1 MGELESRCNA
11 KNHHIILRTYLILE
25 VCSILN
31 TDIFL
36 KHSRERKSKDSGLE
50 FMEAKK
56 IMRHI
61 SARVSAMQ
69 QSFEVVITPILQR
82 RKTMALIN

>member
-1 MGELESRCNA
+1 MGELESRSNA

-31 TDIFL
+31 RHFL
-36 KHSRERKSKDSGLE
+36 KHSRERKNKDSGLE

-61 SARVSAMQ
+61 SARVSALQ
-69 QSFEVVITPILQR
+69 QSFEVVIAPILQR
-82 RKTMALIN
+82 KKTMALIN